1 MSGET
6 TVNSSP
12 RDSSSGPGP
21 VADFTPT
28 NMETEMEKTEV
39 SDEGELGDPSLVED
53 HLSNS
58 DRLHRSAALLLLT
71 AKECYQLTQSASNII
86 VHQIQQMMSFAV
98 DDIGEIIT
106 EYLTSQGTSVNI
118 PELEAQLEAM
128 RNPFVSLKTEYMQ
141 NKFYREN
148 FNLVVRYLILLCPL
162 ILLHY

>member
-1 MSGET
+1 
-6 TVNSSP
+6 
-12 RDSSSGPGP
+12 
-21 VADFTPT
+21 
-28 NMETEMEKTEV
+28 
-39 SDEGELGDPSLVED
+39 
-53 HLSNS
+53 
-58 DRLHRSAALLLLT
+58 
-71 AKECYQLTQSASNII
+71 
-86 VHQIQQMMSFAV
+86 MMSFAV

-128 RNPFVSLKTEYMQ
+128 CNPFVSLETETEYMQ